1 MNKLESSS
9 IGRTTFKTIIRDM
22 FDDCFDIDETYID
35 HSECSV
41 QLGAHIDLDMATEL
55 VDYYGL
61 NIPPSDLV
69 GTWMIEA
76 TRDRNNG
83 LYWDEVCEA
92 VKVEEVTETKT
103 VTKWKP
109 ICNEDDP
116 ICSIKQPQSK
126 VCLPK

>member
-9 IGRTTFKTIIRDM
+9 IGRLTFKTIIRSI

-35 HSECSV
+35 HSECRV
-41 QLGAHIDLDMATEL
+41 QLGAHIELDMATEL
-55 VDYYGL
+55 VDMYGL

-76 TRDRNNG
+76 TRDRSNG
-83 LYWDEVCEA
+83 LYWDEVYEA

-103 VTKWKP
+103 VTSWKP
-109 ICNEDDP
+109 IRNEIDLK
-116 ICSIKQPQSK
+116 CSKE
-126 VCLPK
+126 